1 MGVNDLNLL
10 KSWNPNLL
18 KNKQKVWKAR
28 DELKEENLRIKE
40 LEDDIKDK
48 KTKKNTLNWMY
59 EANDTSA
66 KQPKEANSLM
76 DTLIQDKKDKN
87 KKQTLSLKNM
97 QMKTSQGIKDKK
109 KRELKSEI
117 LKIGEDK
124 KVKKSKKK
132 VTKFTSEDPMSQF

>member
-10 KSWNPNLL
+10 KSWKPNLL

-40 LEDDIKDK
+40 LEEDIKDK

-66 KQPKEANSLM
+66 KPPKEANSLM

>member
-1 MGVNDLNLL
+1 MGVNDFNLL
-10 KSWNPNLL
+10 KSWNPNLI

-40 LEDDIKDK
+40 LEEDIKDK

-66 KQPKEANSLM
+66 KPPKEANSLM

-109 KRELKSEI
+109 KRELKSKI
-117 LKIGEDK
+117 LKMGEGK